1 MVHLGSAFIAVRSA
15 VFIAVMIL
23 ALQESATAPGGS
35 PWPPVHMVSVVLMQ
49 AFFTPAVHV
58 ASAVHVVHGAFPEA
72 EKDVP
77 ATHGTGLHTV
87 SVVSVQAVLTP
98 AVHVASAVHALHG
111 DFPEA
116 EKDVPAT
123 HGTGLHTVSAVLVQ
137 AVLTPAVHVA
147 SAVHVLHP
155 VAFPEAEKF
164 APAVHA
170 CEEK

>member
-23 ALQESATAPGGS
+23 ALQESATTPGGS
-35 PWPPVHMVSVVLMQ
+35 PWPPVHTVSAVLVQ
-49 AFFTPAVHV
+49 AVLTPAVHV

-98 AVHVASAVHALHG
+98 AVHVASAA
-111 DFPEA
+111 
-116 EKDVPAT
+116 
-123 HGTGLHTVSAVLVQ
+123 Q
-137 AVLTPAVHVA
+137 
-147 SAVHVLHP
+147 VLHP
-155 VAFPEAEKF
+155 GAFPEAEKVEF
-164 APAVHA
+164 ATHGTYVERRRKGVDIDE
-170 CEEK
+170 CRWWVFV

>member
-1 MVHLGSAFIAVRSA
+1 MVQAV
-15 VFIAVMIL
+15 L
-23 ALQESATAPGGS
+23 
-35 PWPPVHMVSVVLMQ
+35 
-49 AFFTPAVHV
+49 TPAVHV
-58 ASAVHVVHGAFPEA
+58 ASAIHAAHGVLPEA

-98 AVHVASAVHALHG
+98 AVHVES
-111 DFPEA
+111 
-116 EKDVPAT
+116 
-123 HGTGLHTVSAVLVQ
+123 
-137 AVLTPAVHVA
+137 VA
-147 SAVHVLHP
+147 HVLHP